1 MIKERTRKKF
11 TYNEQQN
18 IKNADL
24 VFTEFKVR
32 MHDANAN
39 YNSRFMQTAAN
50 YLSTSYVDERNSILI
65 EAFCEILL
73 KKDLDSPW
81 EIDAIQPLPGM
92 LKIQLRHQ
100 YAFQFDCDGEESCK
114 QEMNAKQFTEAK
126 KIYELFEGYTAVIT
140 YTADASHES
149 WGDFVLDID
158 NGSLVVFDV
167 EQERTTIKMHDGRFP
182 RTERKYVLTWK
193 NQKHKK
199 FYANITSTFV
209 LENIT

>member
-1 MIKERTRKKF
+1 
-11 TYNEQQN
+11 
-18 IKNADL
+18 
-24 VFTEFKVR
+24 
-32 MHDANAN
+32 
-39 YNSRFMQTAAN
+39 
-50 YLSTSYVDERNSILI
+50 
-65 EAFCEILL
+65 
-73 KKDLDSPW
+73 
-81 EIDAIQPLPGM
+81 M
-92 LKIQLRHQ
+92 L
-100 YAFQFDCDGEESCK
+100 F
-114 QEMNAKQFTEAK
+114 K